1 MFGWK
6 SDSSFRYFH
15 TLDSPHYFVAKP
27 TRLLFSS
34 MYYWVRLKRTIK
46 VNEGVMIAFSSKF
59 KLVSNEY
66 NVRVSDLLQK
76 ELYPENN
83 DIINYLSQSDDTCED
98 ISLTPTKSSSNQIL
112 RSRPT
117 VLQVTCHNPNLGER
131 IIYT

>member
-1 MFGWK
+1 
-6 SDSSFRYFH
+6 
-15 TLDSPHYFVAKP
+15 
-27 TRLLFSS
+27 

-98 ISLTPTKSSSNQIL
+98 ILLTPTKSSSNQIL